1 MISRFG
7 SLFAGHVDFDDIG
20 LDATPVNERWLSD
33 AHLATVFDKA
43 VAIARAM
50 DRLGYD
56 TFWLAE
62 HHFQREGYEC
72 IPNLLLLS
80 LHLAHLTERLRFGCG
95 FNITPMWHPLRLAED
110 FATVDILTGGR
121 VRFGVGRGYHTREVE
136 SFGAPMLD
144 QAANRELF
152 DEQMDI
158 IFKAFHQPAFAHA
171 GKHYTLP
178 PRVPYR
184 GYELTELT
192 LVPRP
197 LRQPVE
203 CWQPIVGGSQYALD
217 AMARHGIKG
226 MIGGGAAAGGA
237 NERVVHAWRET
248 LARHGRE
255 TELGGDLIIGFS
267 VYIADSEAQAIREAT
282 PLFEENLKM
291 FAPLGFVR
299 GLTDDQ
305 ITATA
310 DPARARQAG
319 LPTLREAVATGSWL
333 CGPPEAIV
341 EQLMAIQAKYP
352 GLEEIN
358 VGQPVGT
365 PQRIILEQLERF
377 AQSVMPAFKAA
388 TAGTI

>member
-1 MISRFG
+1 
-7 SLFAGHVDFDDIG
+7 
-20 LDATPVNERWLSD
+20 
-33 AHLATVFDKA
+33 
-43 VAIARAM
+43 
-50 DRLGYD
+50 
-56 TFWLAE
+56 
-62 HHFQREGYEC
+62 
-72 IPNLLLLS
+72 
-80 LHLAHLTERLRFGCG
+80 
-95 FNITPMWHPLRLAED
+95 
-110 FATVDILTGGR
+110 
-121 VRFGVGRGYHTREVE
+121 
-136 SFGAPMLD
+136 
-144 QAANRELF
+144 
-152 DEQMDI
+152 
-158 IFKAFHQPAFAHA
+158 
-171 GKHYTLP
+171 
-178 PRVPYR
+178 
-184 GYELTELT
+184 
-192 LVPRP
+192 
-197 LRQPVE
+197 
-203 CWQPIVGGSQYALD
+203 
-217 AMARHGIKG
+217 

-267 VYIADSEAQAIREAT
+267 VYIADSEEQAIKEAT

-319 LPTLREAVATGSWL
+319 LPTLREAVAAGSWL
-333 CGPPEAIV
+333 CGPPEALV

-377 AQSVMPAFKAA
+377 AQSVMPAVKAA